1 MSSVTEAFI
10 TEAQLIMAREL
21 QINTERK
28 IMKGLIL
35 AAGYGTRLYPLT
47 LDRPKPLVKVGGQTI
62 LERLLR
68 KFEMLESCDKVYI
81 VTNDK
86 FYSMMVKWVRDRSFS
101 VELGV
106 VNDHTNS
113 NEDRLGAIGD
123 INLVL
128 EKEDPCDDMLIV
140 AGDNL
145 FEFEIGDFV
154 RFARKKDK
162 FSVALFDVKD
172 RTLAQKYGIVSLD
185 QDQKVSDF
193 EEKPPKPKSTLASTG
208 IYYFP
213 ESKLSLMVEYMRTGL
228 VKDAPGNFVKWVS
241 ENDGVFG
248 YSFTEGWYDIGDKN
262 SLEKA
267 DIEFRKKELE

>member
-1 MSSVTEAFI
+1 ME
-10 TEAQLIMAREL
+10 REL

-47 LDRPKPLVKVGGQTI
+47 LDRPKPLIKVGGQTI
-62 LERLLR
+62 LERLIR
-68 KFEMLESCDKVYI
+68 KFETLESCDKVYI

-86 FYSMMVKWVRDRSFS
+86 FYNMVVKWVRDRSFS
-101 VELGV
+101 VELKV
-106 VNDHTNS
+106 INDHTTS
-113 NEDRLGAIGD
+113 NEDRLGAVGD

-128 EKEDPCDDMLIV
+128 EKEDPCDDILIV

-145 FEFEIGDFV
+145 FEFDIADFV
-154 RFARKKDK
+154 RFAKKKEK
-162 FSVALFDVKD
+162 FSIALFDVKN
-172 RTLAQKYGIVSLD
+172 RKLAQRYGIVSLD
-185 QDQKVSDF
+185 PDQKIADF
-193 EEKPPKPKSTLASTG
+193 EEKPSKPKSTLASTG

-213 ESKLSLMVEYMRTGL
+213 KSKLSLMVEYMKAGL
-228 VKDAPGNFVKWVS
+228 VKDAPGNFVKWVA

-267 DIEFRKKELE
+267 DIEYRKKELE